1 MERALIMKKLLIFM
15 VCFAFLASPG
25 YAKQKKK
32 EQKGSGAAVEQVTPE
47 KAEKDL
53 SVGEKRIIEEFY
65 RKQKARD
72 VKEGKKD
79 KNLPKGLQ
87 KKMAKG
93 GKMPP
98 GWEKKV
104 AKGRPLDRDVLEN
117 SVPLPPEL
125 VKELPKQPE
134 ETTIVKVE
142 DKIIRILNATKEVLD
157 VFDITF

>member
-1 MERALIMKKLLIFM
+1 MKRLLIFM
-15 VCFAFLASPG
+15 VCFAFLTSPA

-32 EQKGSGAAVEQVTPE
+32 EKGKSVTAVEQAASK

-53 SVGEKRIIEEFY
+53 SYDEKRIIEEFF
-65 RKQKARD
+65 RKQKASD
-72 VKEGKKD
+72 VKKGKKD
-79 KNLPKGLQ
+79 KKLPKGLQ
-87 KKMAKG
+87 KKMARG
-93 GKMPP
+93 GKLPP

-104 AKGRPLDRDVLEN
+104 DKGRPLDKEVLDN
-117 SVPLPPEL
+117 SEPLPPEL

-157 VFDITF
+157 VFDISF